1 MSRTTR
7 RSVLA
12 GPTVVGDNGWRV
24 AEEKYRDVLDRYLAE
39 GATKRID
46 KDAAVEIA
54 RARARAD
61 KRLDTCLHRLV
72 D

>member
-1 MSRTTR
+1 M
-7 RSVLA
+7 LA